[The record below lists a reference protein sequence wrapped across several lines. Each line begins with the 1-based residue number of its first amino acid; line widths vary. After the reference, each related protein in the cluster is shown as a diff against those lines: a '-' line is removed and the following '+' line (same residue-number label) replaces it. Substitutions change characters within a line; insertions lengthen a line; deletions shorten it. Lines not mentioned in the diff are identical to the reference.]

1 MVEASSALST
11 TTSLAGAPP
20 VLSTPVPINMFPD
33 WEVDGSSPSCMPS
46 LCNVTFKKLVVLKEL
61 ENEQCSVVIAIKIQG
76 SKCILRSHE
85 ILLPPSGKA
94 EADLTLTFSLQYPH
108 FLNKEGN
115 KLEIMLQQQ
124 KHFKNRTITG
134 YKILAYKTL
143 ALGTIYM
150 GEVMQQPLEGG
161 QVLSLC
167 SSLNEAST
175 KVAEIWILS
184 LSSQPIDNENST
196 MQAKSIDKYF
206 EKYKSFSHELGA
218 SDNATDGQNLED
230 DLDMEKP
237 KRQQHSIVTTTSK
250 TRQNFK
256 QKIMAL
262 LHRFIASKEVLDSE
276 QGPMEHVPEVQA
288 GLDSEVLDS
297 EQDTAEHVPKE
308 KKYLDLL
315 YEMLENPSDTED
327 DDPIPS
333 TPEPKLRPYIKDLP
347 HFSSQPEIGST
358 HTAWSQK
365 TPLTPAKL
373 PEMWAWR
380 RKQPSDSI
388 SDLATPMPTPRELL
402 AQPKD
407 SLEVETSTQDMF
419 PEKVPPSR
427 YINKPEA
434 LNTLITRTEGEQAGF
449 RGWSRSLKKWQQ
461 AWPHNELP
469 NSLEKERCL
478 DMQSQLQIPRNLV
491 FDHLNHTLISQDTQ
505 PVHIILINTSD
516 WQGQFLSDIL
526 QQHMLPV
533 VCTRSDADLREAF
546 RSIISWI
553 ARSYSCNSQPM
564 TPVKIA
570 VVGAQHY
577 LSAVLRLYVEQLSHK
592 IPDWLGYMCFVVIL
606 LGSHPMATYLG
617 SVDYHYKIFF
627 QDLAWRN
634 LFNRMEPQSTRQDT
648 LDIMWRITQYIV
660 GANCV
665 HQLPIAKAMLI
676 YKQKSLS
683 EESLQKFI
691 PFLGEVKVGRVELSS
706 GMSGDSHD
714 VAPSGSSK
722 LLSTLPSTSLAT
734 KEASPT
740 PPFSPS
746 VSEGLSSLSQDISTE
761 IMGLHVDCWMAA
773 QPTDRGRDLPTT
785 NNTLKYFTQ
794 SLQVSS
800 LPSSGEA
807 IATPTVSMTMVPKE
821 NKKVMF
827 LPQKNKDKEVEPKNQ
842 SIKGISRLVCR
853 AEQQQDMQR
862 VIIDGVQW
870 NDVQFL
876 QLEAQWS
883 SHITHFPI
891 CVFRNSRTTF

>member
-1 MVEASSALST
+1 M
-11 TTSLAGAPP
+11 TTSLAGPPP
-20 VLSTPVPINMFPD
+20 VLSTPVPINLFPD
-33 WEVDGSSPSCMPS
+33 WEVDGSGPSYMPR
-46 LCNVTFKKLVVLKEL
+46 LCSMTLKKLVVLKEL

-85 ILLPPSGKA
+85 IVLPPSGKV
-94 EADLTLTFSLQYPH
+94 ETDLTLTFSLQYSH

-115 KLEIMLQQQ
+115 KLEIMLQQ
-124 KHFKNRTITG
+124 KMHFKNRSITG

-143 ALGTIYM
+143 AMGTIHM
-150 GEVMQQPLEGG
+150 AEVMQQPIEGG
-161 QVLSLC
+161 QMLSLC
-167 SSLNEAST
+167 SSFNEAST

-196 MQAKSIDKYF
+196 MPAKSIDKYF
-206 EKYKSFSHELGA
+206 EKYKSFSRELGA
-218 SDNATDGQNLED
+218 SDNAADEQDLED
-230 DLDMEKP
+230 DLDVGKP

-250 TRQNFK
+250 TRQQNFK

-276 QGPMEHVPEVQA
+276 QDPMEHVPEVQA
-288 GLDSEVLDS
+288 DLDSEVL
-297 EQDTAEHVPKE
+297 
-308 KKYLDLL
+308 
-315 YEMLENPSDTED
+315 DTED

-333 TPEPKLRPYIKDLP
+333 TPEPKLRPYIKGLP
-347 HFSSQPEIGST
+347 HFNSQPEIGST
-358 HTAWSQK
+358 HTAWNQK
-365 TPLTPAKL
+365 PPLTPTKL

-388 SDLATPMPTPRELL
+388 SDLAPHMLPPRELL

-407 SLEVETSTQDMF
+407 SLEVETSTDMF
-419 PEKVPPSR
+419 PEKVPSSR

-434 LNTLITRTEGEQAGF
+434 LNTLITRTEGEKAGF

-478 DMQSQLQIPRNLV
+478 DMQSQLQIPRNTV
-491 FDHLNHTLISQDTQ
+491 FDHLNHILSSQDTQ

-516 WQGQFLSDIL
+516 RQGFLSDTL

-533 VCTRSDADLREAF
+533 VCTRSDADLEAF
-546 RSIISWI
+546 SSIISWI
-553 ARSYSCNSQPM
+553 ERSYSCNPQPM
-564 TPVKIA
+564 MPVKIA

-592 IPDWLGYMCFVVIL
+592 MPDWLGYMCFVVIL

-617 SVDYHYKIFF
+617 SVDYHCKIFF

-665 HQLPIAKAMLI
+665 HQLPIAKAVFT
-676 YKQKSLS
+676 YKHKSLS

-691 PFLGEVKVGRVELSS
+691 PFLGEVKVGIVELSS

-746 VSEGLSSLSQDISTE
+746 VSEGLSSCSQGISTE
-761 IMGLHVDCWMAA
+761 IMGLQVDCWMAA

-800 LPSSGEA
+800 LPISGEA
-807 IATPTVSMTMVPKE
+807 TAMPTMSMTMVPKE

-827 LPQKNKDKEVEPKNQ
+827 LPQKNKDKEVESKKQ
-842 SIKGISRLVCR
+842 SIKGISHLVCR
-853 AEQQQDMQR
+853 AEHQQDMR
-862 VIIDGVQW
+862 VLIDRVQW

-891 CVFRNSRTTF
+891 CVFRNSRSTF